1 MSLLGLL
8 RELIFGQKK
17 HEGTYVED
25 FIAVDEQ
32 TRDRGRRRLR
42 DPRHIRVEKIQTPPS
57 PLVKE
62 REPVR
67 RSRSVDS
74 LKRYQS
80 RTRNS
85 SRTTRGNRRSQ
96 REQHSGRHE
105 YDSQESTDIN
115 DLVEQTY
122 REYLSDG
129 APLHEE
135 ERPRRKAGHRAAHI
149 PEAQV
154 TMPLPVF
161 NEGAPEDSSTRFWE
175 TSRNRRQERG
185 SSEQTVLPPMH
196 SEIQEQ
202 LKHLKEDEMIVVT
215 ERYVYRPQR
224 VTRAPIEAIEDDGHE
239 RLSNTSRHSQ
249 KYISNDDTADYYP
262 DEWARG
268 PNVER
273 QASYQRVRRDLDEV
287 SLDTG
292 AGSFAGSLEQHY
304 YEGMNS

>member
-1 MSLLGLL
+1 VSLLGLL